1 MLRKKATR
9 CAVWNW
15 GSAAIWAEDHWLC
28 VCVRW
33 GECLSVCVDKF
44 LELVTVLVFVACG
57 LWFELVVML

>member
-1 MLRKKATR
+1 MQFGTGVALQSGQKTI
-9 CAVWNW
+9 
-15 GSAAIWAEDHWLC
+15 GC
-28 VCVRW
+28 VCVCVG